1 MGHFAIESCLC
12 SDTIAEGM
20 RRLSINSWKES
31 LNKHHQELRTEIR
44 INNFLP
50 ELRQLPLTP
59 IEYERIKGKTDNISQ
74 VDELIETLRTKTR
87 KHFDQFCSV
96 LERNG
101 YKHWARK
108 LRGED
113 SGDEGDFN

>member
-1 MGHFAIESCLC
+1 MGHFATVPCLC

-20 RRLSINSWKES
+20 ERLPIDSWKES
-31 LNKHHQELRTEIR
+31 LRKHQQKLRTGIHVD
-44 INNFLP
+44 NFLP
-50 ELRQLPLTP
+50 ELHERLTE
-59 IEYERIKGKTDNISQ
+59 IEYRRIEDKNGNISQ
-74 VDELIETLRTKTR
+74 VDELIKTLLTKTGE
-87 KHFDQFCSV
+87 HFDQFCSI

-101 YKHWARK
+101 YKHWARR